1 MASRRHLILARHSLP
16 EIVPGTEARTWRL
29 GGEGR
34 RRAALLADELNAYA
48 PALIATS
55 PEPKAGETAEIVAH
69 AAGAPLREVA
79 GLAEHDRGEAEF
91 RQTRAEFRRDVEAFF
106 IERDRTV
113 FGRETAM
120 HAYARFSR
128 AIDQMLADSPQ
139 GNIVAVTHGRVM
151 ALFVSI
157 RSGVD
162 AFAFWQRLG
171 HPCFVVLL
179 APDFEIV
186 RTVDEIG

>member
-1 MASRRHLILARHSLP
+1 MASQQHLIIARHSLP
-16 EIVPGTEARTWRL
+16 EIVPGVEARHWRL
-29 GGEGR
+29 GEEGR
-34 RRAALLADELNAYA
+34 RRATLLAGELSAYA
-48 PALIATS
+48 PALVATS
-55 PEPKAGETAEIVAH
+55 PEPKARETAEIVANI
-69 AAGAPLREVA
+69 AGAPLREIA

-106 IERDRTV
+106 TQREHAV
-113 FGRETAM
+113 FGRETAI

-128 AIDQMLADSPQ
+128 AIDQLLADAPS

-171 HPCFVVLL
+171 HPCFTVLL
-179 APDFEIV
+179 VPDFEIV

>member
-1 MASRRHLILARHSLP
+1 MSSQQHLIIARHSLP
-16 EIVPGTEARTWRL
+16 EIVPGVEARKWSL

-34 RRAALLADELNAYA
+34 RRAALLADELRPYA
-48 PALIATS
+48 PALVATS
-55 PEPKAGETAEIVAH
+55 PEPKARETAEIVAH
-69 AAGAPLREVA
+69 AAGAPLTEVA

-106 IERDRTV
+106 SLRERAV

-128 AIDQMLADSPQ
+128 AIDQVLASTPA
-139 GNIVAVTHGRVM
+139 GNVIAITHGRVM

-179 APDFEIV
+179 PPDFEIV

>member
-1 MASRRHLILARHSLP
+1 MAARQHLILARHSLP
-16 EIVPGTEARTWRL
+16 EIVPGTEARNWRL

-34 RRAALLADELNAYA
+34 RRAALLAEELAAYT
-48 PALIATS
+48 PTLVATS
-55 PEPKAGETAEIVAH
+55 PEPKARETAEIVAQTV
-69 AAGAPLREVA
+69 GVPVRELA

-106 IERDRTV
+106 AQREHAV

-128 AIDQMLADSPQ
+128 AIDQMLGETP
-139 GNIVAVTHGRVM
+139 GNVVAVTHGRVM

-162 AFAFWQRLG
+162 AYAFWQRLG

-179 APDFEIV
+179 APDFQIV

>member
-1 MASRRHLILARHSLP
+1 MPAQQHLIIVRHSLP
-16 EIVPGTEARTWRL
+16 EIVPGVPARNWRL

-34 RRAALLADELNAYA
+34 RRAQLLANELRQYA
-48 PALIATS
+48 PALVATS
-55 PEPKAGETAEIVAH
+55 PEPKARETAEIVAH
-69 AAGAPLREVA
+69 VAAAPLRELP

-106 IERDRTV
+106 AQREQAV

-128 AIDQMLADSPQ
+128 AIDQALADAAP
-139 GNIVAVTHGRVM
+139 GNVVAVTHGRVM

-162 AFAFWQRLG
+162 AFTFWQRLG
-171 HPCFVVLL
+171 NPSFVVLL
-179 APDFEIV
+179 LPDLEIV